1 MNNDLYFEIFAKREC
16 HYQWEKHIEYATR
29 CNYGTDEYRNDW
41 VEALEFC
48 RKELG
53 KSFLKSCG
61 RNHPLLNL
69 VESKG
74 HWQTDELISLV
85 TLLSQLRN
93 TESGYKKLKA
103 KLISETA
110 CRAEG
115 KPFIEVL
122 QMLSKAGFK
131 CSVLEEIKTVKTP
144 DIEIS
149 NPETKES
156 IFVEVSQ
163 LGDGESR
170 EMIQENYSR
179 FLRVLEPPAAYMPYS
194 FAQLRY
200 LDESEMTKSLSVVM
214 DCREKAMEEEAI
226 VYYQDEMIRF
236 AVCHNN
242 KYAEL
247 MEWIE
252 KNDYRKGPMGAPLN
266 FDDTHRLCNNK
277 LDKKAKQIPPNSSGI
292 VYIPVNSIYFMV
304 FDIENAVRLFTS
316 KMIKYPNLFG
326 VVMYATVIDGA
337 EEISEKSDVHFLGVK
352 KSNKA
357 VSRYLFFVRNLHFSR
372 PISDNTSEKI
382 YHSFCS

>member
-1 MNNDLYFEIFAKREC
+1 MLYK
-16 HYQWEKHIEYATR
+16 
-29 CNYGTDEYRNDW
+29 
-41 VEALEFC
+41 V
-48 RKELG
+48 
-53 KSFLKSCG
+53 
-61 RNHPLLNL
+61 
-69 VESKG
+69 
-74 HWQTDELISLV
+74 
-85 TLLSQLRN
+85 
-93 TESGYKKLKA
+93 
-103 KLISETA
+103 
-110 CRAEG
+110 
-115 KPFIEVL
+115 
-122 QMLSKAGFK
+122 GFK
-131 CSVLEEIKTVKTP
+131 CSLLEEIKTVKTP

-156 IFVEVSQ
+156 IFVEISQ

-170 EMIQENYSR
+170 EMIQGNYNR
-179 FLRVLEPPAAYMPYS
+179 FLRVLEPQAAYMPYS

-200 LDESEMTKSLSVVM
+200 LNESEMTKSLSVVM

-226 VYYQDEMIRF
+226 VYYQDELIRF

-277 LDKKAKQIPPNSSGI
+277 LDKKAKQVPPNSPGI

-304 FDIENAVRLFTS
+304 FDIENAVRLFTA

-337 EEISEKSDVHFLGVK
+337 EEISEKSDVHFFGIKRPNGV
-352 KSNKA
+352 
-357 VSRYLFFVRNLHFSR
+357 VSKYLFFVRNLHFSL
-372 PISDNTSEKI
+372 PISDDTITRI
-382 YHSFCS
+382 YHSFE